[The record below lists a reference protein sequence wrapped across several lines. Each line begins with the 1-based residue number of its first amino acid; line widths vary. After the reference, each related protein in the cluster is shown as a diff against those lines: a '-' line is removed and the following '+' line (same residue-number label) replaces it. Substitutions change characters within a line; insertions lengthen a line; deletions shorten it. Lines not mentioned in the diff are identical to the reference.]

1 MDNGGIK
8 LFVSV
13 ILGIVIALFVGVGIN
28 AFYPEPP
35 FPEQTVTYT
44 TEEPTE
50 AELEESERA
59 FDAYEQLRQQ
69 HSGVVG
75 VISLAI
81 AVLLMGGS
89 MFIARRNMV
98 ISQGLLVGG
107 MLLICYGAL
116 QTISSGNT
124 MVAFISI
131 GVGLAALVFF
141 ILKRFKPSGE
151 PHLAS

>member
-75 VISLAI
+75 VISLAS
-81 AVLLMGGS
+81 AVLLMGAS
-89 MFIARRNMV
+89 MFLARRNMV
-98 ISQGLLVGG
+98 ISLACGWNAPDLLWRTSDNFFRKHHDCLYLHRSGFGCVGV
-107 MLLICYGAL
+107 LYPEEIHA
-116 QTISSGNT
+116 I
-124 MVAFISI
+124 
-131 GVGLAALVFF
+131 
-141 ILKRFKPSGE
+141 R
-151 PHLAS
+151 